1 MKKILVFFT
10 VIMLLAAFAVMTSC
24 NAGDKGVQSPMPT
37 EEPTEEPTEPTESE
51 ESALDFNTIPGD
63 TVVGR
68 MYICTQAVGLGHAW
82 IYIESDFNGDMPVG
96 CYTLKPY

>member
-37 EEPTEEPTEPTESE
+37 EEPIEKPTEEPTEEPS
-51 ESALDFNTIPGD
+51 SLLDGFIPY
-63 TVVGR
+63 VAKAEHEQFMVSC
-68 MYICTQAVGLGHAW
+68 IIKC
-82 IYIESDFNGDMPVG
+82 P
-96 CYTLKPY
+96 K